1 MSTAIDALT
10 DEVSVD
16 ILNARRTIAK
26 LYDIVKEDPH
36 MRAQVEEMTDH
47 AWNLYSLV
55 NRFANEYHATN

>member
-10 DEVSVD
+10 DEAAVD
-16 ILNARRTIAK
+16 ILNARRTIAR

-47 AWNLYSLV
+47 VWNLYSLV